1 MEKVSM
7 CLQLSSN
14 EPFGRWE
21 GPDRLLPD
29 HLMGA
34 GQGRLRMEGGD
45 GALGSLADAR
55 LQRAPSRGLLQLRRL
70 SGIVGSTGMGGG
82 SAVVGLAAER
92 VRRAPFRGLLHVGT
106 TRESGDGALDGLV
119 AARRTRHYFGPFF
132 ILNGQASFSST

>member
-1 MEKVSM
+1 MF
-7 CLQLSSN
+7 LPLPSN
-14 EPFGRWE
+14 ALFGRWE
-21 GPDRLLPD
+21 VPVSLLPN
-29 HLMGA
+29 HLVGA
-34 GQGRLRMEGGD
+34 GRGWLRMEWGD

-55 LQRAPSRGLLQLRRL
+55 LQRAPSRGLLQLRSL

-132 ILNGQASFSST
+132 ILNGQASLSST